1 MQYTETD
8 VILAILKL
16 SRAMRRCPP
25 ERGAFPFPPAV
36 SRLLGCVAANADVSS
51 RELCEMMDLRPSSLS
66 EMLARAEA
74 EGLIT
79 RRADEEDRRVVRV
92 TLSPRGRELVD
103 EMDRARAEDARR
115 KASCLSEAEREQ
127 FCVLCD
133 RLSAHIESL
142 ALDLPEGMLP
152 RRGSGPCRPPRRG
165 SGAEEPENAG
175 PDPDGR
181 PPLPPGGRYRC

>member
-1 MQYTETD
+1 MNYTEND

-25 ERGAFPFPPAV
+25 ERKEFPFPPAV
-36 SRLLGCVAANADVSS
+36 GRLLGRVAGNADISS

-92 TLSPRGRELVD
+92 TLSPKGQDLVD
-103 EMDRARAEDARR
+103 EMDRARTEDARK
-115 KASCLSEAEREQ
+115 KAACLTEEEREL
-127 FCVLCD
+127 FCVLCEK
-133 RLSAHIESL
+133 LSGHIESL
-142 ALDLPEGMLP
+142 ALDLPEGMRPL
-152 RRGSGPCRPPRRG
+152 RRGPGCPPHPTIPGEDR
-165 SGAEEPENAG
+165 
-175 PDPDGR
+175 PDGPGPHCP
-181 PPLPPGGRYRC
+181 PPLPPEGRYRC